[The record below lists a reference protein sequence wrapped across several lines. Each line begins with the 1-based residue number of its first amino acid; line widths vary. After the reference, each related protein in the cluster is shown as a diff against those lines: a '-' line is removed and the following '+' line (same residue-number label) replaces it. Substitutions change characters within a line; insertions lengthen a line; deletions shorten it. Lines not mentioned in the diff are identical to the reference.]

1 VVHTPGCS
9 SAHYTDFAIARH
21 CEEAEVE
28 SYLEGRQLL
37 VVARA
42 TAAVFDQ
49 AHAVLRAAVGLR
61 IL

>member
-1 VVHTPGCS
+1 M
-9 SAHYTDFAIARH
+9 
-21 CEEAEVE
+21 E